1 MLYQESVLTKPLRQ
15 TYQLKILLRDS
26 KPPIWRRF
34 LIDDSTTLSKLHQAI
49 QIIMGWTN
57 SHLHQFI
64 HNNEYYGLAE
74 PDFDM
79 GMEIIDE
86 SKYAISQLLKKEKQ
100 SITYEYDFGDN
111 WEHVI
116 TLEKITPFDPKQQR
130 PNCIKAKGACPPEDI
145 GGVWGYSEFLEAMN
159 DSNHPEHESFKE
171 WIGGTFDPDLCDVDV
186 INQRLAD
193 YY

>member
-1 MLYQESVLTKPLRQ
+1 MTKQLKQ
-15 TYQLKILLRDS
+15 TYQLKILLKNS

-34 LIDDSTTLSKLHQAI
+34 LIDDSTTLSKLHLAV

-64 HNNEYYGLAE
+64 HNNEFYGVVD

-79 GMEIIDE
+79 GMDIIDE
-86 SKYAISQLLKKEKQ
+86 SKYTISQLLIKEKD
-100 SITYEYDFGDN
+100 SITYEYDFGDG

-116 TLEKITPFDPKQQR
+116 TLEKIIPFDSKQAL
-130 PNCIKAKGACPPEDI
+130 PSCIKAKGACPPEDV
-145 GGVWGYSEFLEAMN
+145 GGVWGYSDFLEAMS
-159 DSNHPEHESFKE
+159 DPNHPEHENFKE
-171 WIGGTFDPDLCDVDV
+171 WIGDTFDPDFCDVDV
-186 INQRLAD
+186 INQLLAD